1 MGTFDNRV
9 TGDNET
15 AILGISERYT
25 GVWGES
31 RGGASGVYGRSP
43 AWHGVFGESD
53 TNTGVLGRSATLYG
67 VHGVSTSSTGTL
79 GQSTSGFGMHGTSAS
94 NTGVVGQS
102 TSGVGVEGGSER
114 GDGVVGRGR
123 RGVVGVS
130 ETYQGVFGSS
140 RDNAGVVGE
149 SESFHAVFGVSRSIN
164 NAGLFGGNTGGG
176 WAGIFDGRVS
186 VTGNLYVG
194 GDVRPL
200 GADVAEEFEV
210 ETGAT
215 VLPGM
220 VVRLGDGGGLEP
232 ADRPYETAV
241 IGIVSGAPGFRP
253 AMVLDTGG
261 GGSRL
266 PVALVGKVMC
276 WVDADRGPVRR
287 GDLLTSSP
295 TPGHAMCA
303 DAGRGTGS
311 LVGKALAVLTHGQA
325 LLPVLTMLR

>member
-1 MGTFDNRV
+1 MGTFENLV
-9 TGDNET
+9 SGDNET

-43 AWHGVFGESD
+43 GWHGVFGESD
-53 TNTGVLGRSATLYG
+53 TNTGVLGQSKTLYG
-67 VHGVSTSSTGTL
+67 VHGVSTSSTGTI
-79 GQSTSGFGMHGTSAS
+79 GESSSGFGVHGTSDS

-102 TSGVGVEGGSER
+102 TSGVGVEGRSQR

-123 RGVVGVS
+123 RGVVGTS

-149 SESFHAVFGVSRSIN
+149 SEAFHAVFGVSRSIN

-176 WAGIFDGRVS
+176 WAGMFDGRVS
-186 VTGNLYVG
+186 VSGNLYVG

-200 GADVAEEFEV
+200 GADVAEEFDV
-210 ETGAT
+210 EEGAT

-220 VVRLGDGGGLEP
+220 VVRLGEGGGLEP
-232 ADRPYETAV
+232 ADQPYETAV

-253 AMVLDTGG
+253 GMVLDTGG
-261 GGSRL
+261 GGRRM

-276 WVDADRGPVRR
+276 WVDADRGAVRR
-287 GDLLTSSP
+287 GDLLTASP

-303 DAGRGTGS
+303 DADRATGS
-311 LVGKALAVLTHGQA
+311 LVGKALAVLHQGKA
-325 LLPVLTMLR
+325 LVPVLTMLR